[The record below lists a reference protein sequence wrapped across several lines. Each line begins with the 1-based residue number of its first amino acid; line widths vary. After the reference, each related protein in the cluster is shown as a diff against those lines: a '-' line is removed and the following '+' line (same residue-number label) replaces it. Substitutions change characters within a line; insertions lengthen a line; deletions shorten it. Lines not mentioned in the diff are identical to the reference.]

1 MGAWGYR
8 VLENDEA
15 LDTLARID
23 TLLDEKGEYRE
34 GYLVVESSLFTDVK
48 TLLESKDE
56 HNKLL
61 GVCLVDTVVNS
72 PDYNL
77 IASNARSC
85 YNHRTFFN
93 VASQMKSL
101 SMLKEEALKAID
113 ELIDERATTW
123 NNPKDRLEIY
133 YVFRHRLKEAMEGT
147 E

>member
-15 LDTLARID
+15 LDTLSRID
-23 TLLDEKGEYRE
+23 PLLDEEGELRKCSC
-34 GYLVVESSLFTDVK
+34 VIESSLFTDVK
-48 TLLESKDE
+48 TLLSCKDN

-61 GVCLVDTVVNS
+61 GVCLVDTATNS
-72 PDYNL
+72 PDYTL
-77 IASNARSC
+77 ISDNPRSC
-85 YNHRTFFN
+85 DGHRTFFN

-133 YVFRHRLKEAMEGT
+133 YVFRHRLKEAMEDT